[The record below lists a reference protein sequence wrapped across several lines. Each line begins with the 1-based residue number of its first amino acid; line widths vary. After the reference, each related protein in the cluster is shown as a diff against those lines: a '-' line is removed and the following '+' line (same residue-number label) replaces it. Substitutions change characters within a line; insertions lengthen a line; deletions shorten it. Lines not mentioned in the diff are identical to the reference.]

1 MKKVAM
7 LLGLVG
13 LGFIGCSS
21 NENIVWQMGA
31 FQQGNKVIKAYCDF
45 NQKDGFRY
53 VMQYMSIDE
62 SGKAI
67 LTSDDEVK
75 EIFNSLKQTK
85 FGNALDKPYKSQILS
100 IRKDDPNFCA
110 SFDMVMSFAG
120 AQRMQGIGVERQ

>member
-1 MKKVAM
+1 M

-13 LGFIGCSS
+13 LVFVGCGS

-31 FQQGNKVIKAYCDF
+31 FQQGNNAIKTYCDF
-45 NQKDGFRY
+45 NQKEGFRY

-67 LTSDDEVK
+67 LASDDEVK
-75 EIFNSLKQTK
+75 AIFNSLKETK
-85 FGNALDKPYKSQILS
+85 FGNALDKSYKNQILS

>member
-1 MKKVAM
+1 M

-13 LGFIGCSS
+13 LGFVGCSS
-21 NENIVWQMGA
+21 NKNIVWQMGA
-31 FQQGNKVIKAYCDF
+31 FQQGNNVIKTYCDF
-45 NQKDGFRY
+45 NQKEGFRY

-67 LTSDDEVK
+67 LASDNEVRA
-75 EIFNSLKQTK
+75 IFDSLKETK

-110 SFDMVMSFAG
+110 SFDMMMSFAG
-120 AQRMQGIGVERQ
+120 AQRMQEIGVERQ